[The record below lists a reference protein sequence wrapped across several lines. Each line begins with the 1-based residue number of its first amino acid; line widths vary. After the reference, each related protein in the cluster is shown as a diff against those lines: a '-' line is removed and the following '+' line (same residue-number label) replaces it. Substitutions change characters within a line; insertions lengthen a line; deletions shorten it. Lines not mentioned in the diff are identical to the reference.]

1 VSGETAG
8 CEANEILVS
17 ALCKGGSGAPVLEG
31 STARCAG
38 ATGIVGLCLRR

>member
-17 ALCKGGSGAPVLEG
+17 AICKGGSAAPVLEG
-31 STARCAG
+31 STVRCTG
-38 ATGIVGLCLRR
+38 ATGVVGLCVRR